1 MFRDLLLPITGTPTD
16 AATVESGVRLA
27 RALGAHLSVLE
38 TVSLPMSMPAPWGG
52 GIPEAL
58 LQDLHA
64 ALLERG
70 AANVAKL
77 RGRLAGEG
85 IAHEVRL
92 AEALFAEPP
101 TKLTIRLLSVRP
113 ASSLTSFFD
122 RPSTSTRCTL
132 PTMACET
139 SCASASMRC
148 CRRCRRSSFTSAG
161 VSSASSAAG
170 VPGRGL

>member
-101 TKLTIRLLSVRP
+101 QLAALIDRLSTRLGRGRVRRFAPRDRHLPEQAEFMLPAGRRP
-113 ASSLTSFFD
+113 AS
-122 RPSTSTRCTL
+122 PG
-132 PTMACET
+132 
-139 SCASASMRC
+139 SAL
-148 CRRCRRSSFTSAG
+148 A
-161 VSSASSAAG
+161 
-170 VPGRGL
+170 PGAFQQTH